1 MKKILF
7 ILLAGALLSSC
18 AEKKKGISEAVI
30 GKWRGFSQDN
40 PELEMMIKGQEMFL
54 DTVGNSTTPEQN
66 REIYGTDDMAAF
78 KADQRARLE
87 KFKEAQYA
95 ATTNTI
101 ITLKEDGTAIL
112 DFDGSPQTAKWRL
125 ALVLDAQVA
134 GDSIERV
141 VMDID
146 YANDTA
152 MKLRFNEQEFSGS
165 VIFHPEKEKK

>member
-1 MKKILF
+1 MKKIIL
-7 ILLAGALLSSC
+7 ILLAGALISSC
-18 AEKKKGISEAVI
+18 TEKKKSVSEAVI

-40 PELEMMIKGQEMFL
+40 PELEMMIRGQEMFL

-66 REIYGTDDMAAF
+66 KEIYGTDNMEAF
-78 KADQRARLE
+78 KADQRARLN
-87 KFKEAQYA
+87 KFKEEQYA
-95 ATTNTI
+95 ATANTV
-101 ITLKEDGTAIL
+101 ITLKNDGTAEL
-112 DFDGSPQTAKWRL
+112 NFDGTPQPAKWRL
-125 ALVLDAQVA
+125 ALVLDAQV
-134 GDSIERV
+134 GDSMERV

>member
-1 MKKILF
+1 MKKIIF
-7 ILLAGALLSSC
+7 ILLAGTLLASC
-18 AEKKKGISEAVI
+18 SNKKESTSEAIV

-40 PELEMMIKGQEMFL
+40 PELEMMIKGQEIFL

-66 REIYGTDDMAAF
+66 KEIYGTDDMAAF

-87 KFKEAQYA
+87 KFKTEQLN
-95 ATTNTI
+95 ATKNTI
-101 ITLKEDGTAIL
+101 ITLKEDGTAEL
-112 DFDGSPQTAKWRL
+112 NFDGTPQPAKWRL
-125 ALVLDAQVA
+125 ALVLDAQV
-134 GDSIERV
+134 GDSSERV

-152 MKLRFNEQEFSGS
+152 MKLRFNEREFSGS